1 MSPDEI
7 DDILRCDREYKKGCK
22 KQDIESFFSTTMDMQ
37 ERKAFLADAMGH
49 IYTELFIGN
58 HRYGYCNRGNGT
70 VEFWRGGYLSA
81 RAKTTLTLLE
91 VAERAAQLIEQGTY
105 RREAPPAAFPIAE
118 DAREEQADGTEAP
131 KTARAGFSEAE
142 INAVLCHGSGF
153 SKGKFRIAEWYGGK
167 HTEKETADFLK
178 HEYGVGGMTW
188 TFLDGT
194 HGSVDYNMYGRPGI
208 SVIRGTGM
216 DAPYQLLKWPEAARR
231 IGRLVKDGL
240 YLTDEEEQQY
250 PEWKREKQ
258 AQKLKA
264 VRRDAAREPPA
275 PQRPCAVD
283 DTVYLEDGKAFRI
296 VEISGDGVRLEDAD
310 FPLLMRKES
319 MEAFAALLRADTRNA
334 QLLPPGPASGQAVYT
349 EAPRDLSL
357 PFSGDRYLDLKDQY
371 NRYALGCGN
380 DAYFLFY
387 DEDARVVSGAL
398 HTKVLHA
405 DVPPL
410 GEVDV
415 TGFLAHVV
423 GAGKTYTMAAAAMEA
438 KRLGLCSKSLVV
450 VPNHLTEQW
459 GAEWLQLYPG
469 ANILVATKVDFET
482 ANRKKFCGRIATGDY
497 DAVIIGHS
505 QLEKIPLSAER
516 QAAMLQRQI
525 DEITT
530 QLGLMDR
537 DTPRFT
543 VKQMERT
550 RKGLETR
557 LERLNDDSRKDDV
570 VTFEE
575 LGIDRLFIDEAHNF
589 KNLFLYTKLRNVAGV
604 AQTEAKKSSDLF
616 AKCQYLDELTGG
628 RGVVFATGTPISNS
642 MAELYTMMRYLQYG
656 MLQERGL
663 TLFDEWAST
672 FGEVTTSVELKP
684 EGTGYRMRTRFSR
697 FYNLPELMALWR
709 EAADIQTADMLNLP
723 VPEVERKNVVVKPT
737 DIQREMVAE
746 LGERAEAVR
755 NGNVDPSEDNMLKI
769 TNDGRKLALDQRLID
784 PLLPDEAGSKVNA
797 SVEEVFRLWQEFASA
812 KGTQLVFCDLSTPK
826 AEKKIKCMTD
836 GVAAVQAAAF
846 SVYADVRDKLIG
858 HGVPPGEIAF
868 IHDADNE
875 KKKAELFA
883 KVRSGKVRILLG
895 STQKMGAGTNVQ
907 TLLAAEHHLDVP
919 WRPSDIEQREG
930 RAIRQGNTNKKV
942 FIHRYVTEGTFDAY
956 SWQLIETKQRFISQV
971 MSGKAPSRSC
981 EDLDEAVLSYGEI
994 KALST
999 GNPHILEKVQLET
1012 DVTKLRLLKSSHVSQ
1027 RYRLE
1032 DMLLL
1037 QYPQQLL
1044 ERRQKIGAI
1053 ERDIPRR
1060 DANTPE
1066 DREQFFMTVMGREY
1080 TDKAAAGAELLA
1092 LCQTVVQRGEAM
1104 EIGSYR
1110 GFAMRLEYRAMEQAF
1125 VVGLRGAAVYFAELG
1140 TDVQGNLA
1148 RLNNALNGME
1158 AHLKKLTQ
1166 EISEI
1171 EKQQENTRQEL
1182 EKPFAQE
1189 QELAEKEARLSAV
1202 NALLNID
1209 GKNSI
1214 PDLMDDTLDIEPPQR
1229 AAKDYER

>member
-1 MSPDEI
+1 M
-7 DDILRCDREYKKGCK
+7 
-22 KQDIESFFSTTMDMQ
+22 
-37 ERKAFLADAMGH
+37 
-49 IYTELFIGN
+49 
-58 HRYGYCNRGNGT
+58 
-70 VEFWRGGYLSA
+70 
-81 RAKTTLTLLE
+81 
-91 VAERAAQLIEQGTY
+91 
-105 RREAPPAAFPIAE
+105 
-118 DAREEQADGTEAP
+118 
-131 KTARAGFSEAE
+131 
-142 INAVLCHGSGF
+142 
-153 SKGKFRIAEWYGGK
+153 
-167 HTEKETADFLK
+167 
-178 HEYGVGGMTW
+178 
-188 TFLDGT
+188 
-194 HGSVDYNMYGRPGI
+194 
-208 SVIRGTGM
+208 
-216 DAPYQLLKWPEAARR
+216 
-231 IGRLVKDGL
+231 
-240 YLTDEEEQQY
+240 
-250 PEWKREKQ
+250 
-258 AQKLKA
+258 
-264 VRRDAAREPPA
+264 
-275 PQRPCAVD
+275 
-283 DTVYLEDGKAFRI
+283 
-296 VEISGDGVRLEDAD
+296 
-310 FPLLMRKES
+310 
-319 MEAFAALLRADTRNA
+319 
-334 QLLPPGPASGQAVYT
+334 
-349 EAPRDLSL
+349 
-357 PFSGDRYLDLKDQY
+357 
-371 NRYALGCGN
+371 
-380 DAYFLFY
+380 
-387 DEDARVVSGAL
+387 
-398 HTKVLHA
+398 
-405 DVPPL
+405 
-410 GEVDV
+410 
-415 TGFLAHVV
+415 
-423 GAGKTYTMAAAAMEA
+423 
-438 KRLGLCSKSLVV
+438 
-450 VPNHLTEQW
+450 
-459 GAEWLQLYPG
+459 
-469 ANILVATKVDFET
+469 
-482 ANRKKFCGRIATGDY
+482 
-497 DAVIIGHS
+497 
-505 QLEKIPLSAER
+505 
-516 QAAMLQRQI
+516 
-525 DEITT
+525 
-530 QLGLMDR
+530 
-537 DTPRFT
+537 
-543 VKQMERT
+543 
-550 RKGLETR
+550 
-557 LERLNDDSRKDDV
+557 
-570 VTFEE
+570 
-575 LGIDRLFIDEAHNF
+575 
-589 KNLFLYTKLRNVAGV
+589 
-604 AQTEAKKSSDLF
+604 
-616 AKCQYLDELTGG
+616 
-628 RGVVFATGTPISNS
+628 
-642 MAELYTMMRYLQYG
+642 
-656 MLQERGL
+656 
-663 TLFDEWAST
+663 
-672 FGEVTTSVELKP
+672 
-684 EGTGYRMRTRFSR
+684 
-697 FYNLPELMALWR
+697 
-709 EAADIQTADMLNLP
+709 
-723 VPEVERKNVVVKPT
+723 
-737 DIQREMVAE
+737 
-746 LGERAEAVR
+746 
-755 NGNVDPSEDNMLKI
+755 
-769 TNDGRKLALDQRLID
+769 
-784 PLLPDEAGSKVNA
+784 
-797 SVEEVFRLWQEFASA
+797 EEVFRLWQEFAST

-836 GVAAVQAAAF
+836 GVAAVQAEAF

-1053 ERDIPRR
+1053 EKDIPRR

-1066 DREQFFMTVMGREY
+1066 YRELFSMTVMGREY
-1080 TDKAAAGAELLA
+1080 TDKASAGAELLA

-1140 TDVQGNLA
+1140 TDIQGNLA
-1148 RLNNALNGME
+1148 RINNALNGME